1 MQRLIETKEKTSL
14 NLETTGRLQ
23 PFEEA
28 YLVEEDEINLLDYLI
43 VLLKHKKLIVG
54 MVLVA
59 GLAGLIMSLVRSE
72 TKLYKSE
79 AIIVPQQGG
88 LASFRLSNRGSGQ
101 AQYSVGSSSS
111 GKLLMML
118 DSRMLTAKVI
128 EKNNLMPVLFSES
141 WDKKDKKWK
150 VDPPSLHSA
159 CELMQGLLKTG
170 PAEDK
175 KTRNRSYR
183 YGGGQMPISVSIRY
197 KEPEAAKEFV
207 DDYLNELSKNLRDEA
222 LRDAAEK
229 KRFLEKQLE
238 SVIDPFMKEKIH
250 TLRANEVEKET
261 FAKAQKY
268 YGFTVMDPPVV
279 PDRISAEKPKLT
291 RNVVLAMVV
300 AFFLAVFLAFII
312 EYVRRI
318 KTEDTERYQD
328 LLRELKTWRN
338 SRKKLD

>member
-1 MQRLIETKEKTSL
+1 MELKESKFVELPDSSNLYGAIVAKFKPLAKETKPITSITKPTQIEELEKKEVVT
-14 NLETTGRLQ
+14 
-23 PFEEA
+23 PKKEEKP
-28 YLVEEDEINLLDYLI
+28 VEAKAEGIENEAR
-43 VLLKHKKLIVG
+43 K
-54 MVLVA
+54 
-59 GLAGLIMSLVRSE
+59 
-72 TKLYKSE
+72 YK
-79 AIIVPQQGG
+79 
-88 LASFRLSNRGSGQ
+88 
-101 AQYSVGSSSS
+101 
-111 GKLLMML
+111 
-118 DSRMLTAKVI
+118 T
-128 EKNNLMPVLFSES
+128 
-141 WDKKDKKWK
+141 
-150 VDPPSLHSA
+150 
-159 CELMQGLLKTG
+159 
-170 PAEDK
+170 
-175 KTRNRSYR
+175 
-183 YGGGQMPISVSIRY
+183 
-197 KEPEAAKEFV
+197 AKEFV
-207 DDYLNELSKNLRDEA
+207 DDYLNELSETLRGEA

>member
-1 MQRLIETKEKTSL
+1 MQHLKQVNEKTSL
-14 NLETTGRLQ
+14 DPELAKGPQT
-23 PFEEA
+23 FENA
-28 YLVEEDEINLLDYLI
+28 YYLGEEDEINLLDYLI
-43 VLLKHKKLIVG
+43 VLLKHKKLIIG

-118 DSRMLTAKVI
+118 DSRGLKAKVI

-141 WDKKDKKWK
+141 WDKKEKKWK
-150 VDPPSLHSA
+150 GDSPTLHSA
-159 CELMQGLLKTG
+159 CEVMKGLLKAG
-170 PAEDK
+170 PAQGK
-175 KTRNRSYR
+175 SRKRS

-197 KEPEAAKEFV
+197 KEPETAKEFV
-207 DDYLNELSKNLRDEA
+207 DDYLNELSETLRGEA